1 MSDGAADLMR
11 WLGEQYV
18 EAGFPNHQAWNF
30 TPADGDLGAAELR
43 ALGLLYFGGP
53 HGGAWQLTASGV
65 AWIMANRTSSHT
77 AKPRPAPSRMRAP
90 TKHLSL
96 DGDAQASA
104 APPVSLASVPAMSAD
119 AVQMMEF
126 VGGEY
131 EKSRFPPVETW
142 TIAGL
147 LHEVKLK
154 YELQAVGL
162 LTVSDDGSC
171 RLTAT
176 GKDWIM
182 WRRKPG
188 VSGVPVMT
196 DLEAEVHIT
205 NGLEG
210 IVNENFPAKPMQ
222 VYSHRNLAATLGV
235 PEEKLGMLE
244 RIMSKNAHW
253 GLTAKRDQGAVVL
266 VFGSQGVR
274 EVAGDDDY

>member
-1 MSDGAADLMR
+1 MSDGAADLMG

-18 EAGFPNHQAWNF
+18 EAGFPNHQVWNF
-30 TPADGDLGAAELR
+30 TPVDGDLGAAELR

-65 AWIMANRTSSHT
+65 AWIMANRPSLHT
-77 AKPRPAPSRMRAP
+77 GKPRPAPSRMRAP

-96 DGDAQASA
+96 DGDVRTSA
-104 APPVSLASVPAMSAD
+104 VPPASLASVPAMSAD

-126 VGGEY
+126 VGGEF
-131 EKSRFPPVETW
+131 EKSRFPPIETW
-142 TIAGL
+142 TVAGL

-182 WRRKPG
+182 WHRRPG
-188 VSGVPVMT
+188 ASGVPVMT
-196 DLEAEVHIT
+196 DLEAESHII

-210 IVNENFPAKPMQ
+210 IINGNFPAKSRQ
-222 VYSHRNLAATLGV
+222 VYSSSALAAKLGV

-244 RIMSKNAHW
+244 RIISKNAHW
-253 GLTAKRDQGAVVL
+253 GLSVKRDQGAIVL